1 VEPIRP
7 HGELARHYGAEG
19 AREGYVRALF
29 DEAAPHYEW
38 INAVMSL
45 GSGVR
50 YRRWALDRAGLAPGA
65 RVLDI
70 ASGTGLVARA
80 AAAIVGPAGSVVG
93 LDPSPGMLREQR
105 AAPNLRLVRA
115 VGERL
120 PFRGEGFDFVS
131 LGYGLRHVAD
141 LSAFFS
147 ECRRVLRPGGR
158 LLVLEFAPARPGL
171 AGRMGRLYLEAI
183 IPALARLGTRNA
195 GAERVMRYCW
205 DTVAE
210 AVSPETVLAAAR
222 ESGFADLRESRV
234 AGLFVEYAGRKP
246 EAVQP
251 AGEAPAGRA
260 QRP

>member
-7 HGELARHYGAEG
+7 HGELACHYGAAR
-19 AREGYVRALF
+19 AREGYVRGLF
-29 DEAAPHYEW
+29 DEAAPDYEW

-45 GSGVR
+45 GSGAW
-50 YRRWALDRAGLAPGA
+50 YRRWSLVRAGLAPGA
-65 RVLDI
+65 RVLDV

-80 AAAIVGPAGSVVG
+80 AAAIVGPAGAVVG
-93 LDPSPGMLREQR
+93 LDPSTGMLHEQR
-105 AAPNLRLVRA
+105 AASNLRLVRA

-120 PFRGEGFDFVS
+120 PFRSGGFDFVS

-141 LSAFFS
+141 LRALFS

-158 LLVLEFAPARPGL
+158 LLVLEFAPARPGI
-171 AGRMGRLYLEAI
+171 AGRLSRLYLEAV
-183 IPALARLGTRNA
+183 IPTLARLGARNA

-210 AVSPETVLAAAR
+210 AVSPQTVLAAAR
-222 ESGFADLRESRV
+222 EAGFADVEGSPV
-234 AGLFVEYAGRKP
+234 AGLFVEYTGRNP
-246 EAVQP
+246 DEPQP
-251 AGEAPAGRA
+251 AGGAPAGRD

>member
-7 HGELARHYGAEG
+7 HSELARHYGADG
-19 AREGYVRALF
+19 AREGYVRGLF

-45 GSGVR
+45 GSGVW
-50 YRRWALDRAGLAPGA
+50 YRRWALVRAGLLPGA

-70 ASGTGLVARA
+70 ASGTGLLARA
-80 AAAIVGPAGSVVG
+80 AAAIVGPGGGVVG
-93 LDPSPGMLREQR
+93 LDPSPGMLHEQR
-105 AAPNLRLVRA
+105 AASNLRLVRG

-120 PFRGEGFDFVS
+120 PFRSGGFDFVS

-141 LSAFFS
+141 LRALFG

-158 LLVLEFAPARPGL
+158 LLILEFAPARPGI
-171 AGRMGRLYLEAI
+171 AGRLGRLYLEAI
-183 IPALARLGTRNA
+183 VPAVARLATRNA

-210 AVSPETVLAAAR
+210 AVSPQTVLAAAG
-222 ESGFADLRESRV
+222 ESGFADVEASRV
-234 AGLFVEYAGRKP
+234 GGLFVEYAGRTP
-246 EAVQP
+246 AAFQP
-251 AGEAPAGRA
+251 AGEAPAGRD